1 MRFSSRQRGA
11 EEETMAY
18 VTYHRTDAAVHA
30 TINPQSKLVGRK
42 LAWGRLFALAATIGL
57 WAGLIAGA
65 RAIF

>member
-1 MRFSSRQRGA
+1 
-11 EEETMAY
+11 MAY
-18 VTYHRTDAAVHA
+18 VTSHRTDAAVHA